1 MSPSLRFAAV
11 FAIDVIVLESVEF
24 EEINLETEL
33 GLNLKTDKLP
43 KKVKIA
49 AKKADKPEII
59 SKIKGNLDFLLISS
73 LKF

>member
-59 SKIKGNLDFLLISS
+59 SKIKGNLDFLLIFS